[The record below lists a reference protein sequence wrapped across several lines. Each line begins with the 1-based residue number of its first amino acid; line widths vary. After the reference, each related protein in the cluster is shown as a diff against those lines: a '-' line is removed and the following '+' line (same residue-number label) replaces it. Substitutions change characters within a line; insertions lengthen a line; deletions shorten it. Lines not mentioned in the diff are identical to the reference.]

1 MEKLITV
8 EDWKMFKRLINH
20 IKRWNKWRKYCRN
33 GWLYK
38 ISVLFGNP
46 SPTFPLILT
55 DEEEEEMRKKIQ
67 EKFEEVCQLIR
78 GNDD

>member
-1 MEKLITV
+1 MI
-8 EDWKMFKRLINH
+8 KRLITH

-46 SPTFPLILT
+46 SPTFMFVFT
-55 DEEEEEMRKKIQ
+55 DEELEEIEQ
-67 EKFEEVCQLIR
+67 AFIR
-78 GNDD
+78 GLRGNND